1 MCPDHV
7 TDQQIRLLSTLPC
20 RRCQRTAKIFPL
32 VRTYPRYG
40 SAQYP
45 AAGTLGV

>member
-20 RRCQRTAKIFPL
+20 RRRQRTAKIFPL
-32 VRTYPRYG
+32 VRTYPRQRLPNTQPQG
-40 SAQYP
+40 R
-45 AAGTLGV
+45 